1 MLIIKLLRIFI
12 RLFQPFMQAFRPLK
26 HRGGLLVEESR
37 RNFQEKEWN
46 MMVAS
51 SVMVRYVPSVMV
63 RYVPSV
69 ILSSSKDGSAGFP
82 VLVPLARNFQ
92 HHDRY

>member
-1 MLIIKLLRIFI
+1 MVIIKLLRIFM

-26 HRGGLLVEESR
+26 HRGGLFVEESR
-37 RNFQEKEWN
+37 RNFQEKKWN

-51 SVMVRYVPSVMV
+51 SVMV